1 MMLSGSIHTEVKGLV
16 IKLAKFSLIS
26 YTPKV
31 RTEIVSYIIA
41 SLMSYFLP

>member
-1 MMLSGSIHTEVKGLV
+1 MMLSGSIHAEVQGLV

-31 RTEIVSYIIA
+31 RTEISSYIRA
-41 SLMSYFLP
+41 SLMFYFLP